1 MTIED
6 KTILSPAAVD
16 EYLKTLEHWRREG
29 SILVREFTFKNF
41 KDITSFLN
49 HLVTTITTQN
59 HHPDFY
65 LDTGKRTIGV
75 SITTHSEKAITRAD
89 MLFAQTLSAWKPGP

>member
-6 KTILSPAAVD
+6 KTILNSAEVD
-16 EYLKTLEHWRREG
+16 EQLEILEGWRREG
-29 SILVREFTFKNF
+29 SILVREFTLKSF

-49 HLVTTITTQN
+49 YLVTTITTQN

-75 SITTHSEKAITRAD
+75 SVTTHSEKAITRAD
-89 MLFAQTLSAWKPGP
+89 ILFAQTLNAWKPGR